1 MATIVLGG
9 IGAAI
14 GSVIP
19 GVGTQWGWALG
30 SMLGGMYDQK
40 QRLSQMELGK
50 LSDRTVSGSAYGA
63 GIPII
68 WGRWRV
74 GGSVVWVAKDSSGNH
89 LEERGGG
96 GGGCFSA
103 PGGSSYQASC
113 AVIFC
118 AGELAFP
125 GGGTV
130 HRNPV
135 QKKLWGDDILVYEA
149 GQPSRYVLGS
159 SLYWFDGSLSQAPNS
174 VIVAR
179 EGLPSGDV
187 VAYSGRAGNVMAD
200 VSLDDWGNRIPA
212 WTSLIETDPVI
223 FQDVFEDICRMK
235 GLTAGEIDGSLG
247 TMVVRGCCL
256 MDSEDPLDLLL
267 GVAQHFAC
275 DLVEIDGVLSIIPR
289 GASPILTVPEI
300 ELGTSSGNGQ
310 TPRMVRR
317 RPAKRELPSRVEV
330 RFLDYDADLQTA
342 TQADVRPEG
351 SHHNTLQ
358 VDVPLVLTADEGAQ
372 RAARDMDQAWEEADE
387 FEIQLPLRRIALMPS
402 DVLLLPTIKGL
413 ERVRVTKAHADPLGE
428 VKLSAVAENP
438 EAFTQAVVGSPGGQV
453 ATPPGTPVPT
463 EFMVWSGRELQDA
476 HQGSAGFYVAGSGGA
491 GWQGG
496 TIYWSP
502 DSGTTWILA
511 GSVTTKSAFGEAL
524 GALSSFGAV
533 ANTFDTSNTV
543 QVDISDSGEQLVS
556 ATDTEILAGKNHAV
570 LGSEI
575 LSVGIVSVVSPGVYT
590 LSRLRRGQRGTAMSG
605 HSIGERF
612 VLIGSGTV
620 RVVVPDAQIGAT
632 LQVKVVSPG
641 QVLSDVTAE
650 SVVIAAP
657 TPQTLDGLGVAALEI
672 SDVGGLQAALDGKQ
686 PIDPDLSAIAGLSTT
701 GLIARTGAGTVASR
715 TIEGT
720 ANRITVSNGDGASAN
735 PSITLPGAVDVDTSL
750 SAGVNGVTNG
760 SFYAWSSLGQRYAF
774 LANGNEM
781 RLTSTAGS
789 SAFFWSFWTRNAGG
803 TLALRMRLDAEG
815 RLLLGT
821 ATGSAR
827 HQVRGLGTSSGLT
840 ALFEDSTGGALMTVR
855 DDGAWALKGGT
866 VAVSETGWSIT
877 NHSARR
883 TFDTTTVTLQQLAEV
898 VGTVILALRDKGV
911 IRS

>member
-1 MATIVLGG
+1 MATIILGG

-14 GSVIP
+14 GSAIP
-19 GVGTQWGWALG
+19 GVGTAWGWSLG

-68 WGRWRV
+68 WGRWRL
-74 GGSVVWVAKDSSGNH
+74 GGFVVWVAKDSNGNH
-89 LEERGGG
+89 LVERGS
-96 GGGCFSA
+96 GGGCFSGPA
-103 PGGSSYQASC
+103 SVSYEATM

-125 GGGTV
+125 GGGTI

-159 SLYWFDGSLSQAPNS
+159 SLYWFDGSLSQSPNS

-310 TPRMVRR
+310 TPKMVRR
-317 RPAKRELPSRVEV
+317 RSAKRELPSRVEV
-330 RFLDYDADLQTA
+330 RYLDFDADLQTA

-351 SHHNTLQ
+351 SHHNTMQ

-372 RAARDMDQAWEEADE
+372 RAARDMDQAWEEADK
-387 FEIQLPLRRIALMPS
+387 FDIQLPLRRIALMPS
-402 DVLLLPTIKGL
+402 DVILLPTIKGL
-413 ERVRVTKAHADPLGE
+413 ERVRVNKAQADPLGE
-428 VKLSAVAENP
+428 VKITAVAENP
-438 EAFTQAVVGSPGGQV
+438 DSFTQPSVGSPGGQI
-453 ATPPGTPVPT
+453 ASPPGTPVPT
-463 EFMVWSGRELQDA
+463 EFIVWSGRELQDS
-476 HQGSAGFYVAGSGGA
+476 HQGSAGFYVAGSGGV

-524 GALSSFGAV
+524 GALSSAGVV
-533 ANTFDTSNTV
+533 ANTFDTTNTV

-575 LSVGIVSVVSPGVYT
+575 LGVGIVSVVSPGVYT
-590 LSRLRRGQRGTAMSG
+590 LSRLRRGQRGSAMTG

-612 VLIGSGTV
+612 AVIGAGTV
-620 RVVVPDAQIGAT
+620 RVVVPSAQIGAT

-641 QVLSDVTAE
+641 QVLSDVTAK
-650 SVVIAAP
+650 SVLIAAP
-657 TPQTLDGLGVAALEI
+657 TPQTLDGLGVSSVPVANITGVLPI
-672 SDVGGLQAALDGKQ
+672 SKGGTGQ
-686 PIDPDLSAIAGLSTT
+686 STAPT
-701 GLIARTGAGTVASR
+701 TNQFLLGNGSGAFTYSLIQ
-715 TIEGT
+715 GT
-720 ANRITVSNGDGASAN
+720 ANRVTVTYSAGFVTLSGPQDLHTGAS
-735 PSITLPGAVDVDTSL
+735 PQFTRI
-750 SAGVNGVTNG
+750 GVNRSAETGVPL
-760 SFYAWSSLGQRYAF
+760 SVGQTDGVNFAAAIRHTGGTISRHGLF
-774 LANGNEM
+774 LMTAG
-781 RLTSTAGS
+781 TSTTSKLLECLVNQVDPALLIWGNGQS
-789 SAFFWSFWTRNAGG
+789 SFG
-803 TLALRMRLDAEG
+803 TSVSGARLR
-815 RLLLGT
+815 
-821 ATGSAR
+821 
-827 HQVRGLGTSSGLT
+827 VRGLGTSSGLT
-840 ALFEDSTGGALMTVR
+840 ALFEDSTGGALLTIR
-855 DDGAWALKGGT
+855 DDGAWALRGGT
-866 VAVSETGWSIT
+866 VALSETGWSIT
-877 NHSARR
+877 NPVTRR
-883 TFDTTTVTLQQLAEV
+883 TFDPATVTLQQLAET
-898 VGTVILALRDKGV
+898 VGTLVLALRDKGV